1 MRRRRSRRRRLAE
14 TTFKNENKVQLIKE
28 RAEEATVAELCER
41 GVGEAEG
48 MEGRR
53 GQERRGGGAAP
64 SPACCSSTAP
74 ADGRPASLP
83 ACLSACL
90 PAC

>member
-1 MRRRRSRRRRLAE
+1 MRSRRRRLAE
-14 TTFKNENKVQLIKE
+14 ITFKNENKVQLINE

-53 GQERRGGGAAP
+53 GQERRRCR
-64 SPACCSSTAP
+64 SVSCLLLLYCS
-74 ADGRPASLP
+74 G
-83 ACLSACL
+83 
-90 PAC
+90 